1 MSDTEHILEHG
12 RFNPRLK
19 TYLFINFA
27 LILVMTIFGV
37 VLLILTPLWWYL
49 LDRYYRSLECNLT
62 EKFLKVRVGVI
73 VKREK
78 NIPLEQITDMGIVEG
93 PLMRMVGVKRVT
105 VETAGQ
111 SAAGA
116 LVRLIGLED
125 IESFRDA
132 VLKQRDQLRQNSMPT
147 YQNAATDGSDPV
159 EQPGDLQPEILATL
173 QRIEKLLEQ
182 QR

>member
-1 MSDTEHILEHG
+1 MKM
-12 RFNPRLK
+12 F
-19 TYLFINFA
+19 
-27 LILVMTIFGV
+27 LVLVLTIFGV
-37 VLLILTPLWWYL
+37 VLLILTPLWLYL

-93 PLMRMVGVKRVT
+93 PLMRMLGLKRVT

-132 VLKQRDQLRQNSMPT
+132 VLKQRDQLRHNNTPSHQYESADQSN
-147 YQNAATDGSDPV
+147 PV
-159 EQPGDLQPEILATL
+159 DNPRHIQADMLATL
-173 QRIEKLLEQ
+173 KRIEKLLEQ